1 MKVELSNDSVDANS
15 NQDNISV
22 LIPPLLSF
30 TERYWEST
38 GGGRLRDYFAAR
50 EGQFKQVYPG
60 LDLIG
65 WYTTGGPITE
75 ENKLLNS
82 RFLESSESL
91 LILKLNPLETSGER
105 LPIRVYETVV
115 GSDSRVDFKQIPYT
129 LAHDAIE
136 HIGVDHLARVSASAS
151 GATGSSGGVG
161 RGADDVSPTAE
172 CLMGNFH
179 AVQMLSK
186 RLHLLRDYVD
196 AVMHGELPSHPGR
209 LREIR
214 ALLSRLPH
222 CLESENTHPG
232 TIGGGGNSSVSGE
245 DEANS
250 LLRQANDVCLSSL
263 LGGLTRALQSLHL
276 WICQERVVVSCKDAS
291 VKGPGL
297 ATTTTSQRSRPT
309 FKMPLPLH
317 AMEVVAAGE
326 DGTKG

>member
-1 MKVELSNDSVDANS
+1 MVIVCK
-15 NQDNISV
+15 
-22 LIPPLLSF
+22 
-30 TERYWEST
+30 
-38 GGGRLRDYFAAR
+38 
-50 EGQFKQVYPG
+50 
-60 LDLIG
+60 
-65 WYTTGGPITE
+65 
-75 ENKLLNS
+75 
-82 RFLESSESL
+82 
-91 LILKLNPLETSGER
+91 ILQPFH
-105 LPIRVYETVV
+105 I
-115 GSDSRVDFKQIPYT
+115 QIPYT

-136 HIGVDHLARVSASAS
+136 HIGVDHLARINASAS

-161 RGADDVSPTAE
+161 SSADDVSPTAE

-222 CLESENTHPG
+222 CLESEGTLPG
-232 TIGGGGNSSVSGE
+232 TVGGGDGSSSSVSG
-245 DEANS
+245 DDGANS

-276 WICQERVVVSCKDAS
+276 WICQERVVASCKDAS
-291 VKGPGL
+291 MKGTGV
-297 ATTTTSQRSRPT
+297 ATTTTSQRSRPA
-309 FKMPLPLH
+309 FKMPLPPH

-326 DGTKG
+326 DGAKG